1 MAVVH
6 EPDFGAA
13 RDLFALYCKAK
24 GLSVRTLETYLASI
38 DELGTFLA
46 QSGRGGGIP
55 LPQDIRAFVASLLD
69 RSLARTT
76 ISIRLRSVR
85 CFFNFLAREEVIGT
99 SPMASV
105 EIPRLPTRYPEVL
118 TEAEIKAILAA
129 ARQRTWTATRNRTM
143 LLLLLDTGVRLGELI
158 GLDLG
163 DLDLHAARVRVRN
176 GKGERERYVF
186 VGRTLLRSLRTWL
199 DTRGTGQESWP
210 LFVTRGGGR
219 LDRRNVQRILER
231 ISAKAGLAAG
241 RVSPHRLRH
250 TFATHYIM
258 NGGDPFSLQR
268 ILGHSDI
275 KTTMIYVNLA
285 GVGLREAHAKA
296 SPIDRILQR

>member
-1 MAVVH
+1 
-6 EPDFGAA
+6 
-13 RDLFALYCKAK
+13 
-24 GLSVRTLETYLASI
+24 
-38 DELGTFLA
+38 
-46 QSGRGGGIP
+46 
-55 LPQDIRAFVASLLD
+55 
-69 RSLARTT
+69 
-76 ISIRLRSVR
+76 
-85 CFFNFLAREEVIGT
+85 
-99 SPMASV
+99 MASV
-105 EIPRLPTRYPEVL
+105 EIPRLPARYPEVL
-118 TEAEIKAILAA
+118 TEAEIKAILAVT
-129 ARQRTWTATRNRTM
+129 RQRTWTGTRNRTM
-143 LLLLLDTGVRLGELI
+143 LLMLLDTGVRLGELI

-210 LFVTRGGGR
+210 LFMTRGGER

-241 RVSPHRLRH
+241 RVSPHRLRR
-250 TFATHYIM
+250 TYATHYII
-258 NGGDPFSLQR
+258 NGSDPFSLQR

-275 KTTMIYVNLA
+275 KTTVIYVNLA

-296 SPIDRILQR
+296 SPVDRVLSSEA

>member
-6 EPDFGAA
+6 EPHFGAA
-13 RDLFALYCKAK
+13 RDLFALHCKAK
-24 GLSVRTLETYLASI
+24 GLSIRTLETYLSSI
-38 DELGTFLA
+38 DELGTFLT
-46 QSGRGGGIP
+46 QSDCGDSIP

-85 CFFNFLAREEVIGT
+85 CFFNFLAREEIIAT

-105 EIPRLPTRYPEVL
+105 EIPRLPARYPEVL

-143 LLLLLDTGVRLGELI
+143 LLMLLDTGVRLGELI
-158 GLDLG
+158 SLDPR
-163 DLDLHAARVRVRN
+163 DLDLRAARVRVRN

-199 DTRGTGQESWP
+199 DARGTGQECWP
-210 LFVTRGGGR
+210 LFMTRGGER

-231 ISAKAGLAAG
+231 ISAKAGL
-241 RVSPHRLRH
+241 
-250 TFATHYIM
+250 
-258 NGGDPFSLQR
+258 
-268 ILGHSDI
+268 
-275 KTTMIYVNLA
+275 
-285 GVGLREAHAKA
+285 
-296 SPIDRILQR
+296 